1 MWSEKREVRRQ
12 AIIKVRELVAAHI
25 ASVIK
30 IRILV
35 YFATPRKL
43 SFALILL
50 ILSKQA
56 PAS

>member
-1 MWSEKREVRRQ
+1 MWSEKREVRRE
-12 AIIKVRELVAAHI
+12 AIIEVRELVAAHI
-25 ASVIK
+25 TTVIK
-30 IRILV
+30 IRLLI

-50 ILSKQA
+50 IFSKQA